1 MAQHNMIIPTEGH
14 LSLLVDITAN
24 GGSRNEAAEAMGI
37 SPSTL
42 GNWITGTRYPEVQAA
57 WMQAK
62 QIFAMDTADDI
73 MRVASAP
80 LHEDPKLANAE
91 VTRRRLIVDS
101 SKWIAQRLLPKVYG
115 ERVDVDISGDV
126 TLSPLAQLRMLTPDG
141 PIVDIEPS
149 S

>member
-1 MAQHNMIIPTEGH
+1 
-14 LSLLVDITAN
+14 
-24 GGSRNEAAEAMGI
+24 
-37 SPSTL
+37 
-42 GNWITGTRYPEVQAA
+42 
-57 WMQAK
+57 MQAK

-141 PIVDIEPS
+141 PIVDMEPS